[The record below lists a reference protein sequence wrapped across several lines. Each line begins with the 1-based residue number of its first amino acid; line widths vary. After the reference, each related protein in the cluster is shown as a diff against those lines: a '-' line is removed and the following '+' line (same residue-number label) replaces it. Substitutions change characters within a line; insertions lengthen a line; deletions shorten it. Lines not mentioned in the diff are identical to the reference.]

1 MNSESPKSQTT
12 PDGVAPSP
20 FHVKAILVPLDFSEM
35 SLKSL
40 QYAVPL
46 AKQFGATLTL
56 LHVLKA
62 PAGALDSGYLA
73 SLGHQQ
79 LTVIER
85 RLEEMIPSDV
95 ALETTVRQN
104 FVTKG
109 ILEVAR
115 EISADL
121 IILTMRDDF
130 GVKDLL
136 MRSTAETVVREA
148 PCPVLVLHEGERD
161 LVEATSP

>member
-1 MNSESPKSQTT
+1 MTSESSKSPETT
-12 PDGVAPSP
+12 DAVAPSP
-20 FHVKAILVPLDFSEM
+20 FHLKVILVPLDFSEL

-62 PAGALDSGYLA
+62 PAGAMDSAYLA

-85 RLEEMIPSDV
+85 RLEEMIPSEV
-95 ALETTVRQN
+95 PLETAVRQN
-104 FVTKG
+104 FVTDG

-121 IILTMRDDF
+121 IIATIRDDF

-136 MRSTAETVVREA
+136 LRSTAENLVRKA
-148 PCPVLVLHEGERD
+148 PCPVLVLHDGERD
-161 LVEATSP
+161 FVEPTSP